1 MIYDLNNLY
10 LLRHIILA
18 KLAKLDSVQI
28 DKIEKITYEAPVPV
42 YDITVT
48 KNNNFIVADGL
59 VVHNC
64 EPYYYLKS
72 ALYDQRIKVYKKCEL
87 LTEELVNLERT
98 STGKI
103 DHPPKGSKDQA
114 DAVCGSLYM
123 ASKFAQEYAY
133 SYGESL
139 NAALDVNMLN
149 SGDVT
154 KQQMI
159 DSFRQELAGI
169 YSEIQDNDYRRSKA
183 EREEYQDYQDI
194 LNGIIAL

>member
-1 MIYDLNNLY
+1 MISADTYQSAPVLQELTTAGFKTQV
-10 LLRHIILA
+10 L
-18 KLAKLDSVQI
+18 SVDRTNS
-28 DKIEKITYEAPVPV
+28 DKI
-42 YDITVT
+42 
-48 KNNNFIVADGL
+48 
-59 VVHNC
+59 C

-72 ALYDQRIKVYKKCEL
+72 ALYDQRIKVYKKCDL

-123 ASKFAQEYAY
+123 ASKFTQEYAY

-183 EREEYQDYQDI
+183 ERDEYQDYQDI